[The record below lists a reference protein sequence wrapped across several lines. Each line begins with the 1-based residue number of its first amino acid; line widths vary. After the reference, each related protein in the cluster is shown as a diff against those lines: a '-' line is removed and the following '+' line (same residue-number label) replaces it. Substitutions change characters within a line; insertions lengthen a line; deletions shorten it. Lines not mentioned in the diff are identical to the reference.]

1 MAKFH
6 GRVGF
11 GDTVE
16 VRPGVFADEIV
27 EHLFYGEIIQNRRI
41 LQQDESLNRDL
52 SISNSISI
60 VGNAYASEHFFAIK
74 YVEWAGELWT
84 VTDVEVQTPRL
95 ILQLGEVY
103 NGPTA
108 EASVTP

>member
-11 GDTVE
+11 GKTVE
-16 VRPGVFADEIV
+16 VKPGVFADEIV
-27 EHLFYGEIIQNRRI
+27 ENLYYGDIVQNRRT
-41 LQQDESLNRDL
+41 LREGENLNEDL
-52 SISNSISI
+52 AISNSISI
-60 VGNAYASEHFFAIK
+60 VANAYASEQFFAIK
-74 YVEWAGELWT
+74 YVEWAGEFWA
-84 VTDVEVQTPRL
+84 VTDVEVQAPRL

-108 EASVTP
+108 GASVTP